1 MTHVLLSDSIMYIGG
16 ADKLKKHTMTEFLRS
31 PKEVLKSLNE
41 HKKVELISNSKVVAI
56 LVKPKE

>member
-1 MTHVLLSDSIMYIGG
+1 MYIGG